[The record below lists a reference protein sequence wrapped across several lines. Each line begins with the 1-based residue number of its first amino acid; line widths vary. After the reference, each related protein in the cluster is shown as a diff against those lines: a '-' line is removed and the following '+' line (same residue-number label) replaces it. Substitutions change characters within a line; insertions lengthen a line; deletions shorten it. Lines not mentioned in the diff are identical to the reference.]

1 MRCTVFLLV
10 IIMVENKTDQKDTS
24 HFFFP
29 HKFSQMVILA
39 VSKLIQ
45 DLGLEATK
53 FSSSAGV
60 KSDKAL
66 APTNTSQS
74 VQQRQ

>member
-1 MRCTVFLLV
+1 MYSISVGDHHGREQDRPERYLPLLF
-10 IIMVENKTDQKDTS
+10 S
-24 HFFFP
+24 

-39 VSKLIQ
+39 VSKLTQ
-45 DLGLEATK
+45 DLGLEAMK

-66 APTNTSQS
+66 APSNTSQS